1 MAVPNMLR
9 VVVIQMTD
17 FKASFK
23 AETEKW
29 GCGDWAMSPPVVTL
43 TCCGQTLYISP
54 QEDLQWNERFLFA
67 VQACHTGADSEC
79 GPSCAPAARAP
90 QRWADP
96 HCHGIMEWMLRRRN
110 GPWRQN
116 PRSCASSPHAESAP
130 AINNARRGSW
140 KRRTLH

>member
-54 QEDLQWNERFLFA
+54 QEDLQWNERFLLA
-67 VQACHTGADSEC
+67 VQAKRSRLPHGC
-79 GPSCAPAARAP
+79 G
-90 QRWADP
+90 
-96 HCHGIMEWMLRRRN
+96 
-110 GPWRQN
+110 
-116 PRSCASSPHAESAP
+116 
-130 AINNARRGSW
+130 
-140 KRRTLH
+140 